1 MSYGLPHRGSEAARS
16 SIISDPKRPR
26 RVFLA
31 AEIKSG
37 WHVVDVEGEAIGK
50 VAGLEGDFL
59 VVARGF
65 GHSRLYVPLLGL
77 REVTE
82 GTVTLNLTAD
92 QIEGSRWSE
101 RPRRES

>member
-1 MSYGLPHRGSEAARS
+1 MSHGLLHRGGEPAGS
-16 SIISDPKRPR
+16 SIIRDPMRPR
-26 RVFLA
+26 RVFDA
-31 AEIKSG
+31 AEIERG
-37 WHVVDVEGEAIGK
+37 WHVVDIDGEAVGK

-59 VVARGF
+59 VVARRF
-65 GHSRLYVPLLGL
+65 GHSRLYVPRLGL